1 MTVQEIAP
9 LIVRVVS
16 PRKLLGGV
24 VVRTVGSVLDF
35 FEVYHHVE
43 GVLQASRGLKMPVPH
58 VEMLIG
64 IWEST
69 QWLFL
74 YGISAELDTRCYVQ
88 YLP

>member
-43 GVLQASRGLKMPVPH
+43 GVLQASRGLK
-58 VEMLIG
+58 
-64 IWEST
+64 
-69 QWLFL
+69 
-74 YGISAELDTRCYVQ
+74 ISAELDTRCYVQ